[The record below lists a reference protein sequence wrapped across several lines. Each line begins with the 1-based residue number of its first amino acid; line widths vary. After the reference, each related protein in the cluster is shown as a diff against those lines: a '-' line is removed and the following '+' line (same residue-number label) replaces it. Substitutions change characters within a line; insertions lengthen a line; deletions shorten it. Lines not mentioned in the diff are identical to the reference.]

1 MKPRKI
7 SRFVTIGDSLSDR
20 GTMHDRY
27 LLGFIPMSWLSGL
40 RGESPAGRFT
50 NGLAWSDHV
59 IAMFSNVFVVNELKN
74 PAKPPEKSA
83 LLNAL
88 DLDGDKKYKHGWDD
102 SDIAEAIVRKDE
114 KIKKQIQSS
123 YNLNDDR
130 MISYKGE
137 NLVRNYNEGGL
148 TSFNYSWVIN
158 NILTWTRDSLK
169 LFFSCLILATL
180 GEKRSQLL
188 ADDRAQGLSRQH
200 KAETLVIEWSGAN
213 DLITANARPTRDA
226 VDKAVAARVSNI
238 KELMKNGYQHFVWFN
253 LPSLALTP
261 RFQARSQAERDNAD
275 DCTNYFN
282 SELEKAKKELAI
294 NYPHCSLELFDVNAI
309 FKKVYENPADYN
321 FDPAKLKEP
330 YLNSEAFRI
339 NADGTSPATGYMF
352 WDDVHPSAD
361 MHALLADEFY
371 RQYSMKY
378 GFSPPQ
384 DDAVEAKIHVSED
397 ELLRAYRNVQRSSAG
412 RERHTMFRS
421 ARPAQAQQDL
431 NLEGILTQ
439 ALHHG
444 DKRALSVMKELQWFN
459 KQGELNL
466 NIPVLKRA
474 LDRVNAA
481 RRAPQREHVE
491 REDARAPL
499 LAAH

>member
-1 MKPRKI
+1 MPTKI
-7 SRFVTIGDSLSDR
+7 SRYVTIGDSLSDR
-20 GTMHDRY
+20 GTMWDRY
-27 LLGFIPMSWLSGL
+27 LMGFIPMRWLSGL
-40 RGESPAGRFT
+40 IGDSPQGRFT
-50 NGLAWSDHV
+50 NGLAWIDHAV
-59 IAMFSNVFVVNELKN
+59 AMFSNEFIINELKN
-74 PAKPPEKSA
+74 PHKKSA
-83 LLNAL
+83 LSNAL
-88 DLDGDKKYKHGWDD
+88 DLAGDKKSYPGWDD
-102 SDIAEAIVRKDE
+102 SDIADGVVYKD
-114 KIKKQIQSS
+114 KRLTKLIKDS

-130 MISYKGE
+130 KISYKGE
-137 NLVRNYNEGGL
+137 NLVRSYNEGGL

-158 NILTWTRDSLK
+158 NILTWTRNSLK

-188 ADDRAQGLSRQH
+188 ADDRRQGLSRQH

-213 DLITANARPTRDA
+213 DLITVNVRPTRDA
-226 VDKAVAARVSNI
+226 VDKAVAARVDNI
-238 KELMKNGYQHFVWFN
+238 KELMKNGYQHFIWFN

-261 RFQARSQAERDNAD
+261 RFQAKSQAERDNAD

-282 SELEKAKKELAI
+282 RELERARKELAI

-309 FKKVYENPADYN
+309 FTKVYENPADYS
-321 FDPAKLKEP
+321 FDPTKLKEP

-339 NADGTSPATGYMF
+339 NPDGTSPAKGYMF

-371 RQYSMKY
+371 RKYNMKY
-378 GFSPPQ
+378 AFSPPQ
-384 DDAVEAKIHVSED
+384 EDVVEARIDVSED
-397 ELLRAYRNVQRSSAG
+397 KLLRAYRNVNRSTAG
-412 RERHTMFRS
+412 RERHTMFHS
-421 ARPAQAQQDL
+421 ARPAQAQQNL

-474 LDRVNAA
+474 LNRVNEAQ
-481 RRAPQREHVE
+481 RAVQRGHVE
-491 REDARAPL
+491 REDGRAPL
-499 LAAH
+499 LVAAH